1 MTHSNPGGR
10 RGAPA
15 VRPDLPDPDAPQLR
29 RGRGETPQTRGSQRT
44 AESTL
49 SSPAVKRV
57 TRPKSIRQGDRAA
70 ERRPRPRHCG
80 SAPPR
85 SRAPPRLRPATQPQP
100 RPPPPPRRRPCG
112 GLCACERARL
122 ALGNWRSSP
131 KTTSFRTGRQAPP
144 ATLSP
149 RRDAAGSRPRA
160 CDATSLSR
168 PLSRDVRD
176 VSVSCSEASEPS
188 GAEAASVRP
197 PRGTGVFLGGVSV
210 RGPADDLFPF
220 LRF

>member
-15 VRPDLPDPDAPQLR
+15 VRPDLPDPDAPQLC
-29 RGRGETPQTRGSQRT
+29 RGRGETPRTRGSQRT

-70 ERRPRPRHCG
+70 ERRPANRAREGRAPAAV
-80 SAPPR
+80 APPR
-85 SRAPPRLRPATQPQP
+85 HAAAPPRT
-100 RPPPPPRRRPCG
+100 PPRRRPCG

-122 ALGNWRSSP
+122 ALGAWRPSP

-149 RRDAAGSRPRA
+149 RRDAAGPRPRA
-160 CDATSLSR
+160 CDATSLSGR
-168 PLSRDVRD
+168 SRRL
-176 VSVSCSEASEPS
+176 CL
-188 GAEAASVRP
+188 
-197 PRGTGVFLGGVSV
+197 VF
-210 RGPADDLFPF
+210 
-220 LRF
+220 

>member
-15 VRPDLPDPDAPQLR
+15 VRPDLPDPDAPQLC
-29 RGRGETPQTRGSQRT
+29 RGRGETLRTRGSQRT

-70 ERRPRPRHCG
+70 ERRPANRAREGRAPAAVAPSHHAAAPRPG
-80 SAPPR
+80 SA
-85 SRAPPRLRPATQPQP
+85 PQP
-100 RPPPPPRRRPCG
+100 RPPHAEGHAGGSARVSARASPSGPGAPARRPPPSGRGARRHLQRSRRDG
-112 GLCACERARL
+112 TRL
-122 ALGNWRSSP
+122 APGP
-131 KTTSFRTGRQAPP
+131 AP
-144 ATLSP
+144 AT
-149 RRDAAGSRPRA
+149 
-160 CDATSLSR
+160 R

-176 VSVSCSEASEPS
+176 VSVSCSEASEPR

-197 PRGTGVFLGGVSV
+197 PRGTGVFLGGVSL